1 MAINKVVAPNSVPTN
16 VSDYV
21 AQNAHMMGFM
31 TQVNMQAF
39 VLTDPTTAD
48 KPKIALG
55 SYINHGGSLYK
66 VEGADESITG
76 TPADGKVYVR
86 VTGSATLSASFISDI
101 SGYSYNHAYGTMTS
115 GAYTLLPYEIRKS
128 GSNWVKY
135 RYDAVQKLQAETLNT
150 GQGDNLLYPM
160 DQGVKTTDNVK
171 FENISLKNR
180 GLGFTYSVAPALAF
194 NSPNNDPRG
203 VAFDGTNLISCDL
216 AAKKIY
222 VHDGISDTILSS
234 FDAPAVGPHSI
245 TFDGTNLI
253 SCGFFSGDAKIY
265 IHNGISASI
274 LTSFNAPGS
283 YPVGLAFDGTNL
295 ISTNSGVKSSVTI
308 HSGVSSS
315 VITSFNL
322 PFGGVTG
329 IAFDGTNLVAVSGE
343 STDKIYILDG
353 KSPSILRS
361 FDSPSSS
368 PRGLAFDGK
377 NLISCDSSAHKIYL
391 HEALVTHLV

>member
-48 KPKIALG
+48 KPKVALG

-66 VEGADESITG
+66 VEGSDETITG
-76 TPADGKVYVR
+76 SPSDGKVYVR
-86 VTGSATLSASFISDI
+86 VTGSATLSASFVSDI
-101 SGYSYNHAYGTMTS
+101 SAYTYNHAYGSMTS
-115 GAYTLLPYEIRKS
+115 GGYTLLPYVIIKS
-128 GSNWVKY
+128 GNSWLKY
-135 RYDAVQKLQAETLNT
+135 RFDAVHKLQAESLNT

-160 DQGVKTTDNVK
+160 NQAVRTADSVG

-180 GLGFTYSVAPALAF
+180 RLGFTYFAEPALSF
-194 NSPNNDPRG
+194 DSPGSTPRG

-216 AAKKIY
+216 TTRKIY

-234 FDAPAVGPHSI
+234 FNAPALGPNSI
-245 TFDGTNLI
+245 AFDGTNLI
-253 SCGFFSGDAKIY
+253 SCGHSSTEAKIY
-265 IHNGISASI
+265 VHDGISASI
-274 LTSFNAPGS
+274 LTSFNSPGS
-283 YPVGLAFDGTNL
+283 YPMGLGFDGTNL
-295 ISTNSGVKSSVTI
+295 ISVNEGAYTSITI
-308 HSGVSSS
+308 HNG
-315 VITSFNL
+315 ITATALTSFNL
-322 PFGGVTG
+322 SIYGGVG
-329 IAFDGTNLVAVSGE
+329 VAFDGANLIVANPL
-343 STDKIYILDG
+343 TDKIYILDG

-377 NLISCDSSAHKIYL
+377 SLISCDSSAQKIYL
-391 HEALVTHLV
+391 HEPLLTQLV